1 MIKMDPMILE
11 FVSNNLLAIGLFL
24 GLLKGV
30 AKITPWSGDDK
41 IITLFENLFKAIRP
55 NGKTNDNS

>member
-1 MIKMDPMILE
+1 MLKLDPLILE

-24 GLLKGV
+24 GLLKGI

-41 IITLFENLFKAIRP
+41 IATLFENLFKGIRS
-55 NGKTNDNS
+55 NGKKDEL